1 MEHDTTQNTTTIIFN
16 NSNTH
21 AIRKVL
27 SASGQITY
35 YAITNI
41 QCTLISAVR
50 PVAVPLTLN
59 SKPITP
65 VSVEFIRGDDDSM
78 PVQTVDTPYIPPKVI
93 TMSFM
98 YSVLPKIHKSLRNDI
113 TKKYHINKYV
123 KWLNDS
129 YFIVASSKNKNK
141 KTLLYQLF
149 YIDTN
154 NTIPIFISYIS
165 PIIKPTDSYPVMQ
178 LNKDSIYIESTSS
191 INITN
196 NKMIDIKTNKQ
207 LVLSYSADKK
217 YKYIRDWSVNKILVL
232 PPVPVGTNTV

>member
-41 QCTLISAVR
+41 QCTLMSAVR
-50 PVAVPLTLN
+50 PVAVH
-59 SKPITP
+59 SI
-65 VSVEFIRGDDDSM
+65 DDSI
-78 PVQTVDTPYIPPKVI
+78 PVQTVDTPPKVI
-93 TMSFM
+93 MMSFM

-165 PIIKPTDSYPVMQ
+165 PIIKPTDSHPVMQ

-196 NKMIDIKTNKQ
+196 NKMIDIKTNIQ
-207 LVLSYSADKK
+207 LVLSYSADEK